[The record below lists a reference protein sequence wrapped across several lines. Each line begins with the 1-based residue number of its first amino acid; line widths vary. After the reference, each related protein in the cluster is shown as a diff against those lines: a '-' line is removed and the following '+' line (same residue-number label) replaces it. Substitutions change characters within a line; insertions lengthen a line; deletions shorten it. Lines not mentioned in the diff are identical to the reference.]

1 MTRFI
6 QDLITLQFRLG
17 YTDQEMATKMGV
29 SRQWFNTVRNSQMT
43 PGIMFFR
50 KAAKA
55 FRAFPELVDS
65 ASKAALDK

>member
-6 QDLITLQFRLG
+6 QDLIKLQFRLG
-17 YTDQEMATKMGV
+17 YTDKEMATKMGV

-55 FRAFPELVDS
+55 FPELVDS